1 MTKETVIPYQE
12 CVGFTADLCRQI
24 VNDKWRPDYVV
35 GISRGGLMPAV
46 YISQY
51 FDIPMHSLKVSLR
64 HGAEDTESNLWMAEE
79 AFGYVND
86 ENRKNKLAT
95 SDKKLRKNILIVDD
109 INDTGATFN
118 WIQQDWRS
126 SCLPN
131 SEHWDKVWNKNVR
144 FAVLVNNESSGFKDI
159 DYAATHVNKLNDP
172 QWVIFP
178 WEDWWK
184 K

>member
-64 HGAEDTESNLWMAEE
+64 HGAEDTESNLWMAED
-79 AFGYVND
+79 AFGYHRAD
-86 ENRKNKLAT
+86 DLPST
-95 SDKKLRKNILIVDD
+95 SNPALRKNILLVDD
-109 INDTGATFN
+109 INDSGETFN
-118 WIQQDWRS
+118 WIMKDWQD
-126 SCLPN
+126 SCMPN
-131 SEHWDKVWNKNVR
+131 NPAWQEIWNNNVK
-144 FAVLVNNESSGFKDI
+144 FAVTI
-159 DYAATHVNKLNDP
+159 DNLASKCHKKMDFAGKEINKQEKP
-172 QWVIFP
+172 EWIVFP
-178 WEDWWK
+178 WEEWWA
-184 K
+184 